1 MFGQGEGY
9 GSGLLLDL
17 GFGVWRISIRLPN
30 ISPKGR
36 RNLYGRYL
44 GLVVGYL
51 VCSMFLPESSWAF
64 LKDMVSAEATRMP
77 LATLNRKLY
86 LGAVGV

>member
-1 MFGQGEGY
+1 M
-9 GSGLLLDL
+9 
-17 GFGVWRISIRLPN
+17 RLPN
-30 ISPKGR
+30 ISPKRR

-51 VCSMFLPESSWAF
+51 VCSIFYLNPPGHFSRTRLS
-64 LKDMVSAEATRMP
+64 KDMVSAEASRMP